1 MDTAIDRINLPM
13 QGCTDNY
20 DCTLGSP
27 GWRTPCQGTPHRGYP
42 IRRGP
47 SFELNKEAIRR
58 SNPKYKGTLDPCP
71 LYSCAVRGWP
81 VKQTHLPLPEY
92 GGPIPAQAAVLL
104 VSEELSN
111 EATTQGAHTVIP
123 RGVSAKKP
131 TASQVIRRIR

>member
-1 MDTAIDRINLPM
+1 MTARSDLP
-13 QGCTDNY
+13 GGVHLVREPPT
-20 DCTLGSP
+20 
-27 GWRTPCQGTPHRGYP
+27 
-42 IRRGP
+42 
-47 SFELNKEAIRR
+47 EAIRYAGVHPSSSTKR
-58 SNPKYKGTLDPCP
+58 PSAGLILSTKETLDPRP

-123 RGVSAKKP
+123 RGVSANKP

>member
-1 MDTAIDRINLPM
+1 L
-13 QGCTDNY
+13 QCCTDNY

-58 SNPKYKGTLDPCP
+58 SNPKYKGTLDPRP
-71 LYSCAVRGWP
+71 FYSCAVHGWP

-92 GGPIPAQAAVLL
+92 GGPNPAQAAVLL

-111 EATTQGAHTVIP
+111 EATTQRAHTESRVELVRTSQWP
-123 RGVSAKKP
+123 LKSSAEFVKHFI
-131 TASQVIRRIR
+131 SFLSE